1 MIEISIA
8 MFVIYLIDAALIG
21 AGVVLS
27 IMSIINVKRLSKRI
41 KNMDE
46 IIAAKERKAEEKSEE
61 VDKRRK
67 EIEEYLDCS
76 YLWKGFRELSKITV
90 AQKVEFLNQLKEDG
104 IISDDEYKELAKGLM
119 NIDEKDSDERD

>member
-27 IMSIINVKRLSKRI
+27 IMSIIYVKRLSKRI

-67 EIEEYLDCS
+67 EIEEYLDYS
-76 YLWKGFRELSKITV
+76 YLWKGFRELSKLTV
-90 AQKVEFLNQLKEDG
+90 AQKVEILNQLKEDG

-119 NIDEKDSDERD
+119 NIDEKDSNERD

>member
-8 MFVIYLIDAALIG
+8 MLVIYLIDAGLIG

-27 IMSIINVKRLSKRI
+27 IMSIIYVKRLSKRI

-61 VDKRRK
+61 VNKRRK

-76 YLWKGFRELSKITV
+76 YLWKGFRELSKLTV
-90 AQKVEFLNQLKEDG
+90 AQKVEILNQLKEDG

-119 NIDEKDSDERD
+119 NIDEKDSNERD